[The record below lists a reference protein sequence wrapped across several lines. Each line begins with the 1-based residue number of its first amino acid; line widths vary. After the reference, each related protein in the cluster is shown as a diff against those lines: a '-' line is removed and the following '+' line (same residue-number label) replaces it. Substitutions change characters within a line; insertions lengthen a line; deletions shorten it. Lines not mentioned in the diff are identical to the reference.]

1 MIAARLFRNLFRAI
15 GVAAAVGSVVSGGPI
30 GIPSANADPCPAV
43 EVVFAR
49 GTGQSSGVGQ
59 VGQAFIDSLGSQL
72 GGRSIGVYAVNY
84 PATTAF
90 ATSAQA
96 GSDDTVAHVQ
106 DMIGRCPSTR
116 LVLGGFSQGAGV
128 MDLATKALPPQ
139 AADHVAAIA
148 VFGNPT
154 SPLASN
160 LAGTVFPPIGPPYSA
175 KTIDECADGD
185 PACSGG
191 GNVLAHGSYVQSGM
205 TAQAANFVAAR
216 L

>member
-1 MIAARLFRNLFRAI
+1 VSAHRIICVL
-15 GVAAAVGSVVSGGPI
+15 GVAISAASTI
-30 GIPSANADPCPAV
+30 NIPTAQADPCPAV

-49 GTGQSSGVGQ
+49 GTSQSSGVGQ

-72 GGRSIGVYAVNY
+72 SGRSMGVYAVNY

-90 ATSAQA
+90 ATSAQTGA
-96 GSDDTVAHVQ
+96 DDVVAHVQ
-106 DMIGRCPSTR
+106 DMIGRCPNTR

-128 MDLATKALPPQ
+128 IDLATKALPPQ

-160 LAGTVFPPIGPPYSA
+160 LAGTVFTPIGPPYSA

-205 TAQAANFVAAR
+205 TAEAANFVATR

>member
-1 MIAARLFRNLFRAI
+1 MIGRRI
-15 GVAAAVGSVVSGGPI
+15 VVGVAAALSSAAPAGPI
-30 GIPSANADPCPAV
+30 GLPAAAADPCPAV

-49 GTGQSSGVGQ
+49 GTGQASGVGQ
-59 VGQAFIDSLGSQL
+59 VGQAFIDALGPQL
-72 GGRSIGVYAVNY
+72 SGRSMGVYAVNY

-106 DMIGRCPSTR
+106 DMIGRCPGTR

-139 AADHVAAIA
+139 AAGHVAAIA

-154 SPLASN
+154 SPLANS
-160 LAGTVFPPIGPPYSA
+160 LAGTVFPPIGPPYAA

-205 TAQAANFVAAR
+205 TTQAASLVAAR

>member
-1 MIAARLFRNLFRAI
+1 MIAGRVVV
-15 GVAAAVGSVVSGGPI
+15 GVVALVSSAAVGEPN
-30 GIPSANADPCPAV
+30 PPPAEADPCPTI

-49 GTGQSSGVGQ
+49 GTGQSAGVGQ
-59 VGQAFIDSLGSQL
+59 VGQAFIDSLGAQL
-72 GGRSIGVYAVNY
+72 AGRSMGVYAVNY

-96 GSDDTVAHVQ
+96 GADDTVAHVQ
-106 DMIGRCPSTR
+106 DMITRCPNTR

-154 SPLASN
+154 SPLAGT

>member
-1 MIAARLFRNLFRAI
+1 MIAQRILRVV
-15 GVAAAVGSVVSGGPI
+15 GVAAVVSSAALSGPI
-30 GIPSANADPCPAV
+30 DIPSADADPCPAV

-59 VGQAFIDSLGSQL
+59 VGQAFIDSLGSQVS
-72 GGRSIGVYAVNY
+72 GRSMAVYAVNY

-90 ATSAQA
+90 ATSAQTGA
-96 GSDDTVAHVQ
+96 ADTVAHVQ

-148 VFGNPT
+148 VVGNPT
-154 SPLASN
+154 SPLAAS
-160 LAGTVFPPIGPPYSA
+160 LSGAVFPPIGPPYSA

>member
-1 MIAARLFRNLFRAI
+1 MVSSAALGEPNL
-15 GVAAAVGSVVSGGPI
+15 
-30 GIPSANADPCPAV
+30 PSAEADPCPAV

-49 GTGQSSGVGQ
+49 GTGQSAGVGQ
-59 VGQAFIDSLGSQL
+59 VGQAFIDSLGGQL
-72 GGRSIGVYAVNY
+72 AGRSMGVYAVNY

-96 GSDDTVAHVQ
+96 GADDTVAHVQ
-106 DMIGRCPSTR
+106 DMITRCPTTR

-139 AADHVAAIA
+139 AADRVAAIA

-154 SPLASN
+154 SPLAGT

>member
-1 MIAARLFRNLFRAI
+1 MIGERIFRVAGLAVPVCAALL
-15 GVAAAVGSVVSGGPI
+15 SGPI
-30 GIPSANADPCPAV
+30 GIPSVEADPCPAV

-59 VGQAFIDSLGSQL
+59 VGQAFIDSLGAQL
-72 GGRSIGVYAVNY
+72 AGRSIRIYAVNY

-96 GSDDTVAHVQ
+96 GADDTVAHVQ
-106 DMIGRCPSTR
+106 DMIARCPNTR

-154 SPLASN
+154 SPLAGT